1 MLEGNEM
8 EIQGEIMNVIRE
20 LDNENS
26 ANQLH

>member
-8 EIQGEIMNVIRE
+8 KIQGEIMKVIRE
-20 LDNENS
+20 FDNENS